1 MAKPL
6 KSGRCL
12 YGFALQSM
20 SEAYRRDND
29 LVNPI
34 RHQLLYALLRP
45 ALDRRA
51 SSRSS
56 WWLPAQ
62 EARLLSG
69 VASTRTVALYISFTP
84 FTRSFNLPTNIL
96 RLFFRG
102 KDRVTRNLRAV

>member
-1 MAKPL
+1 MAGPL
-6 KSGRCL
+6 KSDRCL
-12 YGFALQSM
+12 RGFALQSI
-20 SEAYRRDND
+20 SDASRRNDD
-29 LVNPI
+29 LVSPI
-34 RHQLLYALLRP
+34 GYQLLYALLRP

-56 WWLPAQ
+56 WWPPPQ

-69 VASTRTVALYISFTP
+69 VASTRPVALYISFTP

-102 KDRVTRNLRAV
+102 KDRVTRNL